1 MSKINEQI
9 ERLRELVRECYG
21 AVAGKKGTIPNVG
34 ERTISNLGAAI
45 ESIPR
50 GLELGGV
57 ALPKIPKS
65 ALDYK
70 LNQAYADYFPTIIDD
85 DTVEHIY
92 TKGGSSSIFGSSTQ
106 GCLLSANCEY
116 VRFRKCK
123 IIECKSFVFNWH
135 SNLTHIYFDEL
146 EELVGATRFLN
157 ATSKVRVIY
166 TPMLYK
172 FPNGVF
178 PSIPA
183 GVSNTDDLIDLTI
196 GKKIDNSF
204 SLVTWRGAN
213 ALLDD
218 STSLLTEEDIVNGFT
233 SNRQKLLYNIRE
245 HIAKNLK
252 VIDSGY
258 SVTFSAEIKAA
269 ILADQETADAFTN
282 KGWTIA

>member
-9 ERLRELVRECYG
+9 ERLRELVRECYS

-34 ERTISNLGAAI
+34 ERTVSNLPTAI

-50 GLELGGV
+50 GLKLGGV

-65 ALDYK
+65 ALDYR
-70 LNQAYADYFPTIIDD
+70 LNQAYADYFLTTIDD

-92 TKGGSSSIFGSSTQ
+92 TLGVNLSIFGASTQ
-106 GCLLSANCEY
+106 GCLLPTNCEY
-116 VRFRKCK
+116 VRLRKCK
-123 IIECKSFVFNWH
+123 IISGKSFVFNWH
-135 SNLTHIYFDEL
+135 SALTHIYFDEL
-146 EELVGATRFLN
+146 EELVGVTRFLN

-178 PSIPA
+178 PTIH
-183 GVSNTDDLIDLTI
+183 GVVSNTDNLIDLTI

-218 STSLLTEEDIVNGFT
+218 STSLLTEEDIVNGFAN
-233 SNRQKLLYNIRE
+233 NRKKLLYNIRE
-245 HIAKNLK
+245 HIAKNLR

-282 KGWTIA
+282 RGWTIA